1 MSQSNEPSVLDYAR
15 FYGLAQDHLMR
26 HPLSGLQGPDNLWL
40 QLEDPAAVFH
50 INTTTGS
57 PPAERLSAS
66 KEVAILLSS
75 IITPPHDTHVFDEAP
90 LPKTHRRQNLKMELS
105 VLRTMHELDVLEFQ
119 RRIVP
124 DLASEHLPLEK
135 VDEEKD
141 EGLAWPSSYHHLPQK
156 FIAIA
161 TSEKLEVSRETLRYL
176 ESVLEPHKEGGSI
189 LKFRDELMSYKM
201 VRAKAFKF
209 NRCLTDLQ
217 KTNIERVTP
226 PLLPLSSPEMPFV
239 PSSDIGH
246 LELLSDHTSPTKQV
260 AHDLGMSIMTADAI
274 IHNKI
279 SRNDCQ
285 GGSDPMLL
293 DLDDLGE
300 LYTPLKGIQELPSS
314 PPIKRVKPD
323 DLKVE
328 CPLTPPLSEQPTP
341 WETKSVSFREALLDI
356 IPDMPP
362 PIEKPEDISSED
374 IDAFFAESIAP
385 IAEKANRRID
395 QEQLQEADTTR
406 RVTVPIMDF
415 SLSVPPW
422 KVYAPRLDEKDR
434 NMQKQLLIKTKADH
448 FKGHFWSANG
458 KVEREMRWAPFPKE
472 LGRIAIDE
480 DITDDGTLT
489 DFVAQPECVDTNNLV
504 WKPEGFRILDEVYGS
519 DEEELEHGIFP
530 EPKDIVSLV
539 KKRKLDL
546 QNINEFTSD
555 IIVRDF
561 DVGKAREL
569 TDKRQELKP
578 SHIANLQVSAD
589 RSRRGYKYPSLLG
602 GAFSTLGALD
612 SFIGMRSGEVKKFK
626 LVDSLHF
633 STTTPHH
640 NTVAKP
646 EKLSAFKLSQ
656 NLSLSI
662 PARKPLPLPDIV
674 IPEVPRPF
682 VISSNFS
689 SNKKLFRRLQQLFP
703 AAEFIERD
711 FTLYSSSSNSASASK
726 TLAAQCSA
734 ATMTDEADII
744 LSPGI
749 GLIYTTLQKIKQRA
763 PPGQVSRS
771 SIRERILRTLPRYE
785 KLLVIVS
792 EGRLTVDSMGGRD
805 LDTHDCQALTE
816 FITFCAHL
824 VDEAQVIFVG
834 GGEEDI
840 AQWVAGVMA
849 SQSPFSS
856 PLKLLQD
863 ETLWE
868 IVLRRAGMNAYG
880 AQVVLAELKAS
891 SNEMK
896 ATSSLLDPAINFG
909 LTAFVNMSVEERLR
923 RFETLFGGRQL
934 LLRVSKTLDAQWL

>member
-26 HPLSGLQGPDNLWL
+26 HPLSGLQGPDDLWL
-40 QLEDPAAVFH
+40 QLEDPTAVFH
-50 INTTTGS
+50 INTTTGN

-75 IITPPHDTHVFDEAP
+75 IITPPHDTHVFDEAT

-135 VDEEKD
+135 IDEEND
-141 EGLAWPSSYHHLPQK
+141 EGLAWPSSCHHLPQK

-176 ESVLEPHKEGGSI
+176 ESVLEPHKEVVNL
-189 LKFRDELMSYKM
+189 LKFRDELMSYKK
-201 VRAKAFKF
+201 VRTKAFNF

-217 KTNIERVTP
+217 KTNIEQVTP
-226 PLLPLSSPEMPFV
+226 PLLPLSPPAMPFV

-260 AHDLGMSIMTADAI
+260 AHDLEISIMAADAI
-274 IHNKI
+274 IHNKV
-279 SRNDCQ
+279 SKNDCQ
-285 GGSDPMLL
+285 EDSDPMLL

-300 LYTPLKGIQELPSS
+300 LYSPLKGIQELPSS

-328 CPLTPPLSEQPTP
+328 GPLTPPLSEQLTP
-341 WETKSVSFREALLDI
+341 WKTKSVSFREALLDI

-362 PIEKPEDISSED
+362 SIEKPEDISSGD

-406 RVTVPIMDF
+406 RVAVPIMDF

-422 KVYAPRLDEKDR
+422 RVYAPHLDEKDR

-448 FKGHFWSANG
+448 FKGHFWYANG

-480 DITDDGTLT
+480 DITDDGSLA
-489 DFVAQPECVDTNNLV
+489 DFVAQPECVDTSTLV

-530 EPKDIVSLV
+530 EPKDIESLV

-561 DVGKAREL
+561 GVGKAREL
-569 TDKRQELKP
+569 TDKRQEMKP
-578 SHIANLQVSAD
+578 SHTANLQVSAD
-589 RSRRGYKYPSLLG
+589 RSGRGYEYPSLLG
-602 GAFSTLGALD
+602 GAFSTLSALD
-612 SFIGMRSGEVKKFK
+612 SFIGMRSGEAKKPK

-633 STTTPHH
+633 PTTTLHH
-640 NTVAKP
+640 NTLAKPP

-656 NLSLSI
+656 NPFSSI
-662 PARKPLPLPDIV
+662 QARKPLPLPDIG
-674 IPEVPRPF
+674 IPEMPRPF
-682 VISSNFS
+682 VISSIFS

-711 FTLYSSSSNSASASK
+711 FTLHSSSSNSASASK

-734 ATMTDEADII
+734 DTMTDEADII

-792 EGRLTVDSMGGRD
+792 EGRLNVDSMSGRD

-824 VDEAQVIFVG
+824 IDEAQVIFVG
-834 GGEEDI
+834 GGDDDL
-840 AQWVAGVMA
+840 AQWIAGVMA

-868 IVLRRAGMNAYG
+868 IFLRRAGMNAFG
-880 AQVVLAELKAS
+880 SQVVLAELKAS

-896 ATSSLLDPAINFG
+896 AAVSLLDPVVKFG
-909 LTAFVNMSVEERLR
+909 LR